1 MIYVFIP
8 TDDAPRGGDTINA
21 ECVEVDV
28 PKAGGIYG
36 KRMME
41 VARDYADL
49 AGEPVTCYR
58 LAPVSERFTGVNPRS
73 WEDGIWGE

>member
-49 AGEPVTCYR
+49 AGEPVTC
-58 LAPVSERFTGVNPRS
+58 
-73 WEDGIWGE
+73 